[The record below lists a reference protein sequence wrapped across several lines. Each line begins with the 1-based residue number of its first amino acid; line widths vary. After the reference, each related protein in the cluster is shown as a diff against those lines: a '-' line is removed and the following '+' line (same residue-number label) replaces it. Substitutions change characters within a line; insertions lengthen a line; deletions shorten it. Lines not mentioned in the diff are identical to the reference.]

1 MKKITELDLKNKTVL
16 LRCDFN
22 VPISKNGDILN
33 DFRIQSVIPT
43 IKYLIDK
50 NAKVILMSHLETKGE
65 NKSLSLIVSR
75 LKELLNDKIE
85 LVSDYFEK
93 DQKEIAEMLNSN
105 KVVLFENLRF
115 YDQEKDNDQEF
126 AKKLASFGDVF
137 INEAFS
143 VSHRNHASIVS
154 IAQYLPKAAG
164 LLFKKEILTLSKLKE
179 RPEQPF
185 VIIIGGVKIK
195 TKIKTILNLLK
206 KSDYLLIGGKIGEAI
221 LAYKGILKERQ
232 AQEDGLIAQIDL
244 TDKRLHLPLDGIIA
258 LKDSI
263 DNLREGGI
271 GTVKKQED
279 IYDIGPET
287 IGLFKEVISRAKT
300 ILWNG
305 PLGMYEDKRFEKG
318 TKEIAQAITEN
329 KSAFKVAGG
338 GETIMAI
345 DKFNLKEKF
354 NFISTGGGAMLK
366 FLAEEKLPGIEAL
379 NHG

>member
-22 VPISKNGDILN
+22 VPISKNGEILN
-33 DFRIQSVIPT
+33 DFRIQSAVPT
-43 IKYLIDK
+43 IRYLIDK

-75 LKELLNDKIE
+75 LEELLNNKIE

-93 DQKEIAEMLNSN
+93 DKKEITEILNSN
-105 KVVLFENLRF
+105 RIVLFENLRF

-126 AKKLASFGDVF
+126 AKKLASFGDIF

-164 LLFKKEILTLSKLKE
+164 LLFEKEILTLSKLKE
-179 RPEQPF
+179 KPESPF
-185 VIIIGGVKIK
+185 VVIIGGIKIK
-195 TKIKTILNLLK
+195 TKIKTILNLFR
-206 KSDYLLIGGKIGEAI
+206 KSDYLLVGSKIGEAI
-221 LAYKGILKERQ
+221 LSYKGMLKERQ
-232 AQEDGLIAQIDL
+232 AQKDGLIAQIDL

-258 LKDSI
+258 LKDSM
-263 DNLREGGI
+263 DNLRQGTIE
-271 GTVKKQED
+271 TVKKQED
-279 IYDIGPET
+279 IYDIGPVT
-287 IGLFKEVISRAKT
+287 IELFKKVISRAKT

-318 TKEIAQAITEN
+318 TKEIAQAIIKN

-354 NFISTGGGAMLK
+354 DFISTGGGAMLE
-366 FLAEEKLPGIEAL
+366 FLAEQELPGIKAL
-379 NHG
+379 NS

>member
-1 MKKITELDLKNKTVL
+1 MKKITELDLKNKIVL

-22 VPISKNGDILN
+22 VPIAKNGKILN
-33 DFRIQSVIPT
+33 DFRIQSAIPT

-50 NAKVILMSHLETKGE
+50 NAKVILMSHLEAKGE

-75 LKELLNDKIE
+75 LEELLNNKIE
-85 LVSDYFEK
+85 LVSDYFKK
-93 DQKEIAEMLNSN
+93 DQKEITEILNSN
-105 KVVLFENLRF
+105 RIVLFENLRF

-143 VSHRNHASIVS
+143 VSHRSHASIVS
-154 IAQYLPKAAG
+154 VAQHLPGAAG
-164 LLFKKEILTLSKLKE
+164 ILFEKEILTLSKLKE
-179 RPEQPF
+179 KPEHPF
-185 VIIIGGVKIK
+185 VVIVGGIKIK
-195 TKIKTILNLLK
+195 TKIKTILSLFE
-206 KSDYLLIGGKIGEAI
+206 KSDYLLVGSKIGEAI
-221 LAYKGILKERQ
+221 LSYKGILKKRQ
-232 AQEDGLIAQIDL
+232 AQKDGLMDQIDL

-263 DNLREGGI
+263 SDLRQGAI

-287 IGLFKEVISRAKT
+287 IELFKEAISCAKT

-305 PLGMYEDKRFEKG
+305 PLGMYEDERFEKG
-318 TKEIAQAITEN
+318 TKEIAQAIAKN

-354 NFISTGGGAMLK
+354 DFISTGGGAMLE
-366 FLAEEKLPGIEAL
+366 FLAEQELPGIKAL
-379 NHG
+379 NN